1 MWSRR
6 HLISLLLRRNNWD
19 FKVNSFE
26 MFLLLS
32 IQVIS
37 SWNWCLPV
45 EEYAADIIMSYGR
58 FLGTGSHAKRSQEV
72 VDKDVELLDVF
83 RLCFQHAKDDLV
95 PLPHALCMWRT
106 DVVLNDG
113 LPLSPTHPA
122 PQEALHL
129 EQQHKQQSINRITSN
144 SSKNTLTNYET

>member
-1 MWSRR
+1 
-6 HLISLLLRRNNWD
+6 
-19 FKVNSFE
+19 
-26 MFLLLS
+26 
-32 IQVIS
+32 
-37 SWNWCLPV
+37 
-45 EEYAADIIMSYGR
+45 MSYGR

-129 EQQHKQQSINRITSN
+129 EQQHKQQSINKITSN